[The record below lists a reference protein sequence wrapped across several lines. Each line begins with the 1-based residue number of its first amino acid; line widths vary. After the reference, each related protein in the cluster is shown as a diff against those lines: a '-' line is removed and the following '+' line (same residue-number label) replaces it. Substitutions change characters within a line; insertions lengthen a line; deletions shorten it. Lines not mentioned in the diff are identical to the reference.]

1 MVGAKRA
8 PRTIDRRRF
17 SCYRSWV
24 PIYEYICAACKR
36 RSSIFVRSASAAVRP
51 RCEHCGSRKLGRAL
65 SRFAVHGG
73 RLNVDDESGFIG
85 LDERDPRTMARLM
98 RQMGEESG
106 EPMEPEFEEMIGRM
120 EAGEDPESVMAS
132 SALDAAADDEDF

>member
-1 MVGAKRA
+1 M
-8 PRTIDRRRF
+8 
-17 SCYRSWV
+17 
-24 PIYEYICAACKR
+24 
-36 RSSIFVRSASAAVRP
+36 
-51 RCEHCGSRKLGRAL
+51 
-65 SRFAVHGG
+65 
-73 RLNVDDESGFIG
+73 DDESGFIG